1 MASVISSS
9 DADLSSLVDTEEINI
24 GTLTD
29 QELYNLVLESRK
41 SHDILKIETKVF
53 ELFLKRVDPKELDSQ
68 QTLGVNYSEQ
78 SQRVFRKR
86 AHPQNRLHDRHFKL
100 TSQQK
105 CDIAT
110 KEIEELKNQ
119 MKISK
124 ESYMKKIENF
134 NAVMQE
140 ADIRLTEV
148 KKNHHEFNR
157 DIVNGA
163 INPRNKKVI
172 AEKFTRWIDDK
183 MKASDGLIEKMR
195 LKNSTLKVQKNKLQQ
210 QLKQKEEMGEVLHE
224 VDFNQ
229 LKIEN
234 LQYLGKIEERNQE
247 LLSLKLTA
255 TNISQSLNAHKEKLS
270 MAIAESARL
279 KAEIIQRRELLSR
292 IENEAKVVELEKNEI
307 DMINK
312 KYRENLSDYKV
323 PEVLEYV
330 QEKAELYDLKK
341 LICIWERKVEIAKM
355 ALRSHEVTWDRSVH
369 LNNAQENLKRH
380 CVKKF
385 NSLIYIYQSL

>member
-255 TNISQSLNAHKEKLS
+255 TNISQSLNAHKVYF
-270 MAIAESARL
+270 
-279 KAEIIQRRELLSR
+279 IIDCL
-292 IENEAKVVELEKNEI
+292 
-307 DMINK
+307 
-312 KYRENLSDYKV
+312 
-323 PEVLEYV
+323 
-330 QEKAELYDLKK
+330 
-341 LICIWERKVEIAKM
+341 
-355 ALRSHEVTWDRSVH
+355 
-369 LNNAQENLKRH
+369 
-380 CVKKF
+380 
-385 NSLIYIYQSL
+385 